1 MADAALPT
9 TIKDVLAALD
19 EVIDW
24 ALEKESRL
32 GYFAAMY
39 HTVTSKV
46 AQGIEAGYFDDGPR
60 MERLDVC
67 FANRYLAAVAAHDDG
82 GRPTRS
88 WELAFEAGGAARL
101 LILQHLL
108 LGINAHINLDLGI
121 AAATTAP
128 GEDLPGLRRDFDRIN
143 EILALLIGGIERD
156 LGEVSPW
163 IKFLSIVGG
172 RHDEEVVRFS
182 IEVARTEAWRFATE
196 LAPLDPADWAGPIA
210 ARDARVARLA
220 RRITNP
226 GWLTAALLVIRS
238 RESNDVRR
246 NIEALRSAPGPD
258 LDAVERRVRQARA
271 DRTPPP
277 Q

>member
-9 TIKDVLAALD
+9 TVKDVLAALD
-19 EVIDW
+19 EVVDW
-24 ALEKESRL
+24 AVEKESRL

-39 HTVTSKV
+39 RTVTAKV
-46 AQGIEAGYFDDGPR
+46 AEGIDGGYFDDGPR

-67 FANRYLAAVAAHDDG
+67 FANRYLAALAAFDDG
-82 GRPTRS
+82 GQPTRS
-88 WELAFEAGGAARL
+88 WQLAFEAGASARP

-121 AAATTAP
+121 AAATTSP

-143 EILALLIGGIERD
+143 EILAVLIGGVERD

-163 IKFLSIVGG
+163 IKFLSAVGG
-172 RHDEEVVRFS
+172 RHDDEVVRFS

-220 RRITNP
+220 RRVTNP
-226 GWLTAALLVIRS
+226 GWLTAALLLIRS

-246 NIEALRSAPGPD
+246 NIDALRNAPAPD
-258 LDAVERRVRQARA
+258 LAVVERRVRQARA
-271 DRTPPP
+271 DPAP
-277 Q
+277 